1 MVVVQEVVIKTP
13 NNKIFYWEMI
23 NLTPITTIDIRPPPP
38 TNRLGLEIFG
48 YNDNVWCL
56 GRTSSIR
63 RYDTLKEEI
72 RHNHLH
78 EVHYFFCF
86 LYHVGCLLPIIN
98 CIVIHLKWLWKC
110 KFYFVNHKKIW
121 IKAQILKISNLY
133 FRHQYFVVLVL
144 IPKLLI

>member
-1 MVVVQEVVIKTP
+1 MVVVQDVVIKTP

-78 EVHYFFCF
+78 EAHYFFF
-86 LYHVGCLLPIIN
+86 
-98 CIVIHLKWLWKC
+98 
-110 KFYFVNHKKIW
+110 FYNIPPTNKPLFW
-121 IKAQILKISNLY
+121 YLQIMILNE
-133 FRHQYFVVLVL
+133 FVVYWINSL
-144 IPKLLI
+144 IVPNSIHVMSILNMIFKPIQMENIIGS

>member
-1 MVVVQEVVIKTP
+1 MVVVQDVVIKTP

-72 RHNHLH
+72 RHNHVH
-78 EVHYFFCF
+78 EVHYFFCASF
-86 LYHVGCLLPIIN
+86 SFWVPPTQNRLHYDAFDIA
-98 CIVIHLKWLWKC
+98 
-110 KFYFVNHKKIW
+110 KKIENLIW
-121 IKAQILKISNLY
+121 FWYLQILKY
-133 FRHQYFVVLVL
+133 GTFRIIVQ
-144 IPKLLI
+144 I